1 MRTGGPPKHEEGIA
15 TTGQDLV
22 APVTMEEAM
31 TEKPITEEM
40 IQEARAFHGH
50 MCPGL
55 AIGIRAAEVAL
66 REIGPH
72 SQDEEVV
79 AVVETDMCG
88 VDAIQFLTGCTFGK
102 GNLIHLDHGKSAF
115 TFYRR
120 SDGKGIRIVA
130 RPEGAGPPD
139 PEWQSLR
146 EKSGKDALTP
156 EEEERFKVLHEA
168 RCRQILGTPL
178 EHLFQMAEPQMK
190 LPRAARIMDSVPC
203 EECGELTME
212 TRTRR
217 FRGKTL
223 CIPCF
228 EKLERR

>member
-1 MRTGGPPKHEEGIA
+1 MEQKEINEEKVRE
-15 TTGQDLV
+15 TV
-22 APVTMEEAM
+22 
-31 TEKPITEEM
+31 
-40 IQEARAFHGH
+40 AFHGH

-72 SQDEEVV
+72 AHDEEVV

-102 GNLIHLDHGKSAF
+102 GNLIHLDYGKNGF

-120 SDGKGIRIVA
+120 SDGKGIRIVTRREA
-130 RPEGAGPPD
+130 LDAPD
-139 PEWQSLR
+139 PEREALR
-146 EKSGKDALTP
+146 SRLGDGNLT
-156 EEEERFKVLHEA
+156 EEEQERFRQLHEA
-168 RCRQILGTPL
+168 RSRKILDLPL
-178 EHLFQMAEPQMK
+178 ENLFEFKKPQGK
-190 LPRAARIMDSVPC
+190 IPSHARIMEGVTC
-203 EECGELTME
+203 ESCGEGVME

-217 FRGKTL
+217 FLGKTV

-228 EKLERR
+228 NKMEQR

>member
-1 MRTGGPPKHEEGIA
+1 
-15 TTGQDLV
+15 
-22 APVTMEEAM
+22 MEKDIN
-31 TEKPITEEM
+31 EKIIRDTV
-40 IQEARAFHGH
+40 AFHGH

-72 SQDEEVV
+72 AHDEEVV

-102 GNLIHLDHGKSAF
+102 GNLIHLDYGKNAF

-120 SDGKGIRIVA
+120 SDEKGIRLVTRGEA
-130 RPEGAGPPD
+130 LDSPD
-139 PEWQSLR
+139 PEWEALR
-146 EKSGKDALTP
+146 SRLGDPNLTL
-156 EEEERFKVLHEA
+156 EERDRFRQLHEA
-168 RCRQILGTPL
+168 RSRQILDLPL
-178 EHLFQMAEPQMK
+178 ENLFEVKKPQSK
-190 LPRAARIMDSVPC
+190 IPSHARIMDSVAC
-203 EECGELTME
+203 ESCGEKVME

-217 FRGKTL
+217 FSSKTV

-228 EKLERR
+228 NQMEQR